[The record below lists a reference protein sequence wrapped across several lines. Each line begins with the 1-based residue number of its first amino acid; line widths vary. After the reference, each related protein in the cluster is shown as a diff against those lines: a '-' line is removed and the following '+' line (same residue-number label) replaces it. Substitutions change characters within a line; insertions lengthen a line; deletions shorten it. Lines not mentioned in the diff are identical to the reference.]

1 MTVETWNFE
10 LTKETSPLALTQRA
24 HGTII
29 TSFLR
34 RNDAATS
41 FRRNNDTIIMLC
53 VRWGKGELCD
63 VFCEFLEKNDRV
75 ISRAPYSN
83 GKMIHHPLQ
92 LVSVTLSAEYMT
104 SVRMVYLRPLNS
116 CEPSCHSGCSN
127 TNTSPVS
134 AEWWENYSHGFHL
147 LGSLY
152 ELAKMLQRTLTN
164 NFIERKVLYSH
175 SNFTEV
181 CLRSHHHEPCHLGNR
196 WRSLML
202 FFACTRLSM
211 KFSLSYLTHLF

>member
-1 MTVETWNFE
+1 MDGVTSCHGDKYDSTKDSIYRGQYTRYEIMHDSGNLKFRTHKRDFTSCPHPAGTRHNNNVI
-10 LTKETSPLALTQRA
+10 LTSKL
-24 HGTII
+24 
-29 TSFLR
+29 
-34 RNDAATS
+34 ATS

-83 GKMIHHPLQ
+83 GKMINHPLQ

-134 AEWWENYSHGFHL
+134 AEWWEN
-147 LGSLY
+147 
-152 ELAKMLQRTLTN
+152 
-164 NFIERKVLYSH
+164 
-175 SNFTEV
+175 
-181 CLRSHHHEPCHLGNR
+181 
-196 WRSLML
+196 
-202 FFACTRLSM
+202 
-211 KFSLSYLTHLF
+211 